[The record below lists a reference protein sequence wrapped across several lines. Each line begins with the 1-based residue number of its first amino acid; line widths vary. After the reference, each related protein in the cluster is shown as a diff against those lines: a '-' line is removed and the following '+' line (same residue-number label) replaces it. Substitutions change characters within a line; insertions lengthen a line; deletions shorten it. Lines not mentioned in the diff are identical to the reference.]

1 MPSRYKRHLEQDVP
15 VHERTA
21 NRQKL
26 HMSAAGASAA
36 GASTASAF
44 PVVEDCDVAD
54 SSQYD
59 EVTEGDIS
67 TGDLGVHT
75 GEVNKFSLFCCC
87 N

>member
-26 HMSAAGASAA
+26 HVSAAGASR
-36 GASTASAF
+36 ASTF

-54 SSQYD
+54 SPQCD

-67 TGDLGVHT
+67 TGDLGVRT
-75 GEVNKFSLFCCC
+75 GKVNKFSFCCC